1 MSAHAL
7 LIPELDEVIE
17 RGSPERRA
25 KTLRRITTLFLDGAG
40 QFNDDH
46 LGLFDLVFNRLIAGA
61 EVKLRTELSHRL
73 APLGTVP
80 AEVVRRLAHD
90 DDIAVAGPVLARS
103 RQLADADLVTI
114 ARTQDQAHLLAI
126 AGRGR
131 IAEAVTDVL
140 VRRGDREVAH
150 RLADN
155 PGARLSE
162 RGFFTLVERA
172 KTESVLA
179 EKVAL
184 RTDIPARLFRDLLLA
199 ANPLVQ
205 QRLLASATPEMQA
218 EIRRLLANILQ
229 PPPRATSAPPDYA
242 TAQRTIEA
250 LRQGGAFDET
260 AVVEFANKG
269 QYAETVSAMASLCT
283 VPTAVVDRLMRA
295 ERPDPV
301 VILCKAAG
309 WSWATVVALLAARPG
324 GLDTS
329 TSALEAVHADFDRVS
344 PGTAKRVARFWQMSS
359 DDAQTRAEDG
369 AEV

>member
-17 RGSPERRA
+17 RGSPERRE

-46 LGLFDLVFNRLIAGA
+46 LGLFDLVFNRLIVGA

-103 RQLADADLVTI
+103 RQLAEADLVTI
-114 ARTQDQAHLLAI
+114 ARTQDEAHLLAI

-172 KTESVLA
+172 KTDSVLA

-218 EIRRLLANILQ
+218 EIRRLLAKVLQ
-229 PPPRATSAPPDYA
+229 PTRATSAPPDYA

-250 LRQGGAFDET
+250 LRQGGAFEWHR
-260 AVVEFANKG
+260 FAP
-269 QYAETVSAMASLCT
+269 C
-283 VPTAVVDRLMRA
+283 
-295 ERPDPV
+295 RPRWW
-301 VILCKAAG
+301 IA
-309 WSWATVVALLAARPG
+309 
-324 GLDTS
+324 
-329 TSALEAVHADFDRVS
+329 
-344 PGTAKRVARFWQMSS
+344 
-359 DDAQTRAEDG
+359 
-369 AEV
+369 

>member
-46 LGLFDLVFNRLIAGA
+46 LGLFDLVFNRLIVGA

-103 RQLADADLVTI
+103 RQLAEVDLVTI
-114 ARTQDQAHLLAI
+114 ALTRDQHLLAI

-140 VRRGDREVAH
+140 VRRGDRDVAH

-172 KTESVLA
+172 KTDSVLA

-218 EIRRLLANILQ
+218 KIRRLLANVLQ
-229 PPPRATSAPPDYA
+229 PTRATSAPPDYA

-260 AVVEFANKG
+260 SVVEFANKG
-269 QYAETVSAMASLCT
+269 QYAETVSAVASLCT

-295 ERPDPV
+295 ERPDPAL
-301 VILCKAAG
+301 ILCKAAG

-329 TSALEAVHADFDRVS
+329 TSALDAAHADFDRVS
-344 PGTAKRVARFWQMSS
+344 PGTAQRVVRFWQMSS

>member
-172 KTESVLA
+172 ETDSVLA

-218 EIRRLLANILQ
+218 EIRRLLANVLQ
-229 PPPRATSAPPDYA
+229 PTRATSAPPDYA

-250 LRQGGAFDET
+250 LRQGGTFDET
-260 AVVEFANKG
+260 TVVEFASKG
-269 QYAETVSAMASLCT
+269 QYAETVSAVASLCT

-301 VILCKAAG
+301 LILCKAAG

-329 TSALEAVHADFDRVS
+329 TSALDAVHADFDRVS
-344 PGTAKRVARFWQMSS
+344 PGTAQRVVRFWQMSS
-359 DDAQTRAEDG
+359 DDAQTPAEDG